1 MIYALYSVSDAV
13 SGFFNAPFMAMSD
26 EDAIRSFKCDYDRAL
41 NQAPSSP
48 FAMFI
53 GDYSLYRVGSF
64 DSSTGQL
71 ETISVPALI
80 LSGRSLFR
88 SDDK

>member
-1 MIYALYSVSDAV
+1 MMYSLYAVSDAV
-13 SGFFNAPFMAMSD
+13 SGFFAAPFMAMSD
-26 EDAIRSFKCDYDRAL
+26 DDASRTFKCDYDRAL
-41 NQAPSSP
+41 TQAPSSP

-64 DSSTGQL
+64 DASTGLL
-71 ETISVPALI
+71 ESSSIPALV
-80 LSGRSLFR
+80 LSGRSLLR

>member
-1 MIYALYSVSDAV
+1 MTYALYAVSDAV
-13 SGFFNAPFMAMSD
+13 SGMFAAPFMAMSD
-26 EDAIRSFKCDYDRAL
+26 DDAIRSFKCDYDRAL

-64 DSSTGQL
+64 DASTGLL
-71 ETISVPALI
+71 EPFSIPALV
-80 LSGRSLFR
+80 LSGRSLLR

>member
-1 MIYALYSVSDAV
+1 MSYALYAVSDAV
-13 SGFFNAPFMAMSD
+13 SGLFAAPFMALSD
-26 EDAIRSFKCDYDRAL
+26 DDAIRSFKCDYDRAL

-64 DSSTGQL
+64 DVSTGFL
-71 ETISVPALI
+71 ETVSIPALV
-80 LSGRSLFR
+80 LSGRSLLR

>member
-1 MIYALYSVSDAV
+1 MTYALYAVCDAV
-13 SGFFNAPFMAMSD
+13 SGLFAAPFMAMSD
-26 EDAIRSFKCDYDRAL
+26 DDAIRSFKCDYDRAL

-64 DSSTGQL
+64 DASTGL
-71 ETISVPALI
+71 LDSVSIPALV
-80 LSGRSLFR
+80 LSGRSLLR
-88 SDDK
+88 SDDI

>member
-1 MIYALYSVSDAV
+1 MSYELYAVSDAV
-13 SGFFNAPFMAMSD
+13 SGLFAAPFMAMSD
-26 EDAIRSFKCDYDRAL
+26 DDAIRSFKCDYDRAL

-64 DSSTGQL
+64 DASTGFL
-71 ETISVPALI
+71 ETVSIPALV
-80 LSGRSLFR
+80 LSGRSLLR

>member
-1 MIYALYSVSDAV
+1 MRYALYAVSDAV
-13 SGFFNAPFMAMSD
+13 SGLFAAPFMAMSD
-26 EDAIRSFKCDYDRAL
+26 DDAIRSFKCDYDRAL

-64 DSSTGQL
+64 DASTGLL
-71 ETISVPALI
+71 ESVLIPALI
-80 LSGRSLFR
+80 LSGRSLLR

>member
-1 MIYALYSVSDAV
+1 MTYALYAVSDAV
-13 SGFFNAPFMAMSD
+13 SGLFAAPFMAMSD
-26 EDAIRSFKCDYDRAL
+26 DDAIRSFKCDYDRSL

-64 DSSTGQL
+64 DVSTGLL
-71 ETISVPALI
+71 ETVSIPALI
-80 LSGRSLFR
+80 LSGRSLLR

>member
-1 MIYALYSVSDAV
+1 MSYALYAVSDAV
-13 SGFFNAPFMAMSD
+13 SGLFAAPFMAMSD
-26 EDAIRSFKCDYDRAL
+26 DDAIRSFKCDYDRAL

-64 DSSTGQL
+64 DASTGLL
-71 ETISVPALI
+71 ETASIPALI
-80 LSGRSLFR
+80 LSGRSLLR
-88 SDDK
+88 SDDN

>member
-1 MIYALYSVSDAV
+1 MRYALYAVSDAV
-13 SGFFNAPFMAMSD
+13 SGLFASPFMAMSD
-26 EDAIRSFKCDYDRAL
+26 ADAIRSFKCDYDRAL

-53 GDYSLYRVGSF
+53 GDYNLYCIGSF
-64 DSSTGQL
+64 DASSGL
-71 ETISVPALI
+71 LDPISIPALV
-80 LSGRSLFR
+80 LSGRSLLR

>member
-1 MIYALYSVSDAV
+1 MTYALYAVSDAV
-13 SGFFNAPFMAMSD
+13 SGMFAAPFMAMSD
-26 EDAIRSFKCDYDRAL
+26 DDAVRSFKCDYDRAL

-53 GDYSLYRVGSF
+53 GDYNLYRVGSF
-64 DSSTGQL
+64 DASTGLL
-71 ETISVPALI
+71 ETVSIPALI
-80 LSGRSLFR
+80 LSGRSLLR